1 MNTTPKIPGR
11 IGPYWGRSIGRTLF
25 TVVWDARRIGKDRVP
40 RRGPVVLAANHQHWM
55 DGPVLIGMAPRA
67 LHLLVKQELFHGPF
81 GLLLRSAGQIK
92 TDRSN
97 GRAALSQGLGVLKRG
112 GAIGIFPEGERG
124 SGKVQSA
131 RAGAA
136 WLAVHGNA
144 LVVPVAILGTR
155 RPGEGKG
162 QTPPPRRRL
171 VIEFGDPIDVSSD
184 LTGRE
189 AVAQA
194 TETIRAAIA
203 ALVADASAR
212 TGLGTGTE
220 EQQL

>member
-1 MNTTPKIPGR
+1 MSTTPKIPGR
-11 IGPYWGRSIGRTLF
+11 VGPYWGRSIGRFMF
-25 TVVWDARRIGKDRVP
+25 TVVWNARRAGKDRVP
-40 RRGPVVLAANHQHWM
+40 RRGPIVLAANHQHWM
-55 DGPVLIGMAPRA
+55 DGPVLIGMSPRA
-67 LHLLVKQELFHGPF
+67 PHLLVKTELFHGPF
-81 GLLLRSAGQIK
+81 GLLLRSAGQIR

-97 GRAALSQGLGVLKRG
+97 GRAALAQALGVLKRG

-131 RAGAA
+131 RAGAG

-162 QTPPPRRRL
+162 QAHAPRRR
-171 VIEFGDPIDVSSD
+171 VFIEFGHPIDVSSD

-212 TGLGTGTE
+212 TGLGTGAE
-220 EQQL
+220 E